1 VVPQSSLVVIANR
14 LPVDDN
20 VAPDGACEWRRSPGG
35 LAGALHAILQGTP
48 ATWVG
53 WSGEIGGDAPA
64 LPDIGSLRLR
74 PVALSEAESRGY
86 YEGFA
91 NSTLWPLYHDAVEP
105 PVFDRGWWET
115 YRTVNRKFALAA
127 AEVAEPGAAVWVQD
141 YHLQLVPAMLREL
154 RPDLLIGFFL
164 HVPFPPPELFMQ
176 LPRRL
181 ELLEGMLGANLVG
194 FQRPQAAHNVAQL
207 ATKLLGAA
215 ATDDQ
220 ILLRDP
226 VAGDRVVRTGAF
238 PVSIDVEEMIALA
251 ARPDVVNRARQLRT
265 DLGQPKRVLLSVDR
279 LDYIKGIE
287 HRLTAYS
294 ELLRDGRVKVRDTV
308 MVQVAVPSRERVE
321 RYRNLRDRIEGEV
334 GRINGEYG
342 RVGEPAIHY
351 LNQPF
356 DRAELAALYQTADV
370 MVVTPLRDGMNL
382 VAKEFVAARADGGG
396 ALVLSEFAGSAAELE
411 SAFQVNPHDVD
422 GLKATLLQAMEAQS
436 ADLGERMSRMQ
447 AHLRQHDIVAWAR
460 AYLAA
465 LDHSGRMLELIP
477 ATRHA
482 ADAQAASS
490 LPSQSRMAS
499 MGSAQPGP
507 TIRS

>member
-1 VVPQSSLVVIANR
+1 
-14 LPVDDN
+14 
-20 VAPDGACEWRRSPGG
+20 
-35 LAGALHAILQGTP
+35 
-48 ATWVG
+48 
-53 WSGEIGGDAPA
+53 
-64 LPDIGSLRLR
+64 
-74 PVALSEAESRGY
+74 
-86 YEGFA
+86 
-91 NSTLWPLYHDAVEP
+91 
-105 PVFDRGWWET
+105 
-115 YRTVNRKFALAA
+115 
-127 AEVAEPGAAVWVQD
+127 
-141 YHLQLVPAMLREL
+141 VPAMLREL

-181 ELLEGMLGANLVG
+181 ELLEGMLGADLVG
-194 FQRPQAAHNVAQL
+194 FQRPQASHNVAQL

-215 ATDDQ
+215 ATDDE
-220 ILLRDP
+220 IVLRDP
-226 VAGDRVVRTGAF
+226 VAGDRMVRTGAF

-251 ARPDVVNRARQLRT
+251 ARPEVMTRARQLRT

-294 ELLRDGRVKVRDTV
+294 ELLRDGRVKVRDAV

-321 RYRNLRDRIEGEV
+321 RYRNLRNRIEGEV

-351 LNQPF
+351 LSQPF
-356 DRAELAALYQTADV
+356 DRADLAALYQTADV

-396 ALVLSEFAGSAAELE
+396 ALVLSEFAGAAAELE
-411 SAFQVNPHDVD
+411 SAFLVNPHDVD
-422 GLKATLLQAMEAQS
+422 GLKATLLEAMEAKP
-436 ADLGERMSRMQ
+436 ADLAARMSQMQ
-447 AHLRQHDIVAWAR
+447 AYLRRHDIVAWAR

-465 LDHSGRMLELIP
+465 LDQSGRMLELIP
-477 ATRHA
+477 ATR
-482 ADAQAASS
+482 QAANS

-499 MGSAQPGP
+499 IGSAQPGP